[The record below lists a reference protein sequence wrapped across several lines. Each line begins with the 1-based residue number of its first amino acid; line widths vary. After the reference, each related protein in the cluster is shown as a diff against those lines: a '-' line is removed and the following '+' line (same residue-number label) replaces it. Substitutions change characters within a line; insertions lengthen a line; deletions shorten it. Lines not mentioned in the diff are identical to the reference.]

1 MKYQLII
8 PFGTE
13 IFHKRGPMCIWDS
26 NKVTAVFESSFIDD
40 TASFQFTHKGNALFH
55 GLLPTRNLLQSRL
68 QTSPFGCPAS
78 HAALGG
84 CQ

>member
-40 TASFQFTHKGNALFH
+40 TASFQFTHKGNGAMHYSTGYSLH
-55 GLLPTRNLLQSRL
+55 GTYCSQGYKLLLLDVQL
-68 QTSPFGCPAS
+68 HMLP
-78 HAALGG
+78 
-84 CQ
+84 